1 MIYLNNMRAMMFLID
16 SIFFYYLCK
25 ISKFIVWCYWFY
37 INERRIIDDEI
48 IVKYKLIK
56 IDWKWDVG
64 CFGVLGLDYR
74 SIRIKC
80 KF

>member
-1 MIYLNNMRAMMFLID
+1 MITKL
-16 SIFFYYLCK
+16 
-25 ISKFIVWCYWFY
+25 V
-37 INERRIIDDEI
+37 RIIDDEI

-80 KF
+80 EF